1 MPQLAKGGVG
11 GAGLAG
17 SNHVN
22 ADITPTGL
30 PSRGAIGE
38 MTLSNTFADQLRK
51 SHLKSAEVEKMCT
64 FTHVCM
70 YIITIVRTTDPSGCA
85 RKGQGENLARKC
97 FAGMEWLCSSFSNLR
112 RDWSGTTLIFKIPM
126 FYTSCH

>member
-70 YIITIVRTTDPSGCA
+70 YIITSPDHRPFWLHEEGSGGKPCP
-85 RKGQGENLARKC
+85 EVFCWN
-97 FAGMEWLCSSFSNLR
+97 GMVV
-112 RDWSGTTLIFKIPM
+112 
-126 FYTSCH
+126 